1 MKKKSD
7 APPKPTV
14 QDKNHIVRRLKLSEY
29 GYERYDTERDDQLR
43 EILLEALLG
52 FPEFLDKSYVD
63 KAWNTWVEECSFT
76 YDKGVRIKRKMQ
88 RSDTDFLG
96 YQLLMPLMK
105 KYGCKELDEIP
116 AKVKE
121 SQQPPKS

>member
-1 MKKKSD
+1 MSD
-7 APPKPTV
+7 
-14 QDKNHIVRRLKLSEY
+14 HIIRRQSLKAY
-29 GYERYDTERDDQLR
+29 GVERYDKERDEELR
-43 EILLEALLG
+43 EILIEALLN
-52 FPEFLDKSYVD
+52 FPEFKDKAYVD
-63 KAWNTWVEECSFT
+63 KAWKTWVDDSFPT
-76 YDKGVRIKRKMQ
+76 FDGDKMIKRKMQ